1 MDQDLLIF
9 PNAAVQED
17 GFWTPHPQL
26 LEGASFEFRAR
37 AQSLTRSAL
46 KPQKAEATLQSSRSL
61 PAKLQRLQPLNIF
74 ALIRDD
80 LRLPDQADAHRRH
93 HQQADHENNILLRL
107 GSSTVQLQHV

>member
-46 KPQKAEATLQSSRSL
+46 KP
-61 PAKLQRLQPLNIF
+61 
-74 ALIRDD
+74 
-80 LRLPDQADAHRRH
+80 
-93 HQQADHENNILLRL
+93 
-107 GSSTVQLQHV
+107 